1 MQKRKA
7 YENCFSMPRI
17 FTCNSIWWIVFLAVD
32 LAQEISEMGHNV
44 TIYTTDLDFSNGS
57 NKFNKKLP
65 RIEKFEKF
73 LINRTHVWFSLK
85 LFFVNTSM
93 SKEIENDKPDII
105 HTIGLRSFQSIIAW
119 RVSKK
124 LNIPLVVSDQGGL
137 TTHPF
142 LAESGFFLK
151 TLYKIQD
158 FFIKKIINDASVIS
172 VANEYEQKIF
182 SSLNK
187 KSRIE
192 IIRNGVN
199 LKKLVS
205 KHNFKEK
212 YQINSNFILF
222 VGRFSK
228 SKGIETLIN
237 AFSIVKNEL
246 KDSDIRLVIM
256 GVDFGYQ
263 AEMEKLIKKL
273 NLSEEIKVIKNPP
286 RDDVISAYG
295 ESEFLV
301 LPSQWELSPLVPLES
316 FAFKKPVISTN
327 SHGIPYTVQNNKNG
341 ILVEPENSLELSN
354 AIVKLLNDSK
364 LREKL
369 GLSGYNFVNEECNCV
384 SMAKN
389 SLKLYENIL
398 EEMQNELNNE

>member
-1 MQKRKA
+1 MKIALVCPASLPATQ
-7 YENCFSMPRI
+7 FGG
-17 FTCNSIWWIVFLAVD
+17 IVFLAVD

-44 TIYTTDLDFSNGS
+44 TIYTTDLDFSNGP

-158 FFIKKIINDASVIS
+158 LFIRKIINDASVIS

-246 KDSDIRLVIM
+246 KDSDIHLVIM

-354 AIVKLLNDSK
+354 AIVKLLNDSE

-389 SLKLYENIL
+389 SLKLYEDIL

>member
-1 MQKRKA
+1 MKIALVCPASLPATQ
-7 YENCFSMPRI
+7 FGG
-17 FTCNSIWWIVFLAVD
+17 IVFLAVD

-44 TIYTTDLDFSNGS
+44 TIYTTDLDFSNGP

-158 FFIKKIINDASVIS
+158 FFIRKIINDASVIS

-246 KDSDIRLVIM
+246 KDSDIHLVIM

-354 AIVKLLNDSK
+354 AIVKLLNDSE

-389 SLKLYENIL
+389 SLKLYEDIL

>member
-1 MQKRKA
+1 MKIALVCPASLPATQ
-7 YENCFSMPRI
+7 FGG
-17 FTCNSIWWIVFLAVD
+17 IVFLAVD

-44 TIYTTDLDFSNGS
+44 TIYTTDLDFSNGP

-158 FFIKKIINDASVIS
+158 FFIRKIINDASVIS

-246 KDSDIRLVIM
+246 KISDIRLVIM

-263 AEMEKLIKKL
+263 SEMEKLIKKL
-273 NLSEEIKVIKNPP
+273 DLSEEIKVIKNPP

-354 AIVKLLNDSK
+354 AIVKLLNDSE

-389 SLKLYENIL
+389 SLKLYEDIL

>member
-1 MQKRKA
+1 MNIALVCPASLPATQ
-7 YENCFSMPRI
+7 FGG
-17 FTCNSIWWIVFLAVD
+17 IVFLAVD
-32 LAQEISEMGHNV
+32 LAREISEMGHNV

-246 KDSDIRLVIM
+246 KDSNIHLVIM

-341 ILVEPENSLELSN
+341 ILVEPENSFELSN
-354 AIVKLLNDSK
+354 AIVKLLNDPE
-364 LREKL
+364 LRNKL

-389 SLKLYENIL
+389 SLKLYEDIL
-398 EEMQNELNNE
+398 EEMQNKLNNE

>member
-1 MQKRKA
+1 MKIALVCPASLPATQ
-7 YENCFSMPRI
+7 FGG
-17 FTCNSIWWIVFLAVD
+17 IVFLAVD

-44 TIYTTDLDFSNGS
+44 TIYTTDLDFSNGP

-73 LINRTHVWFSLK
+73 LINRTHAWFSLK

-246 KDSDIRLVIM
+246 KDSDIHLVIM

-354 AIVKLLNDSK
+354 AIVKLLNDSE

-389 SLKLYENIL
+389 SLKLYEDIL

>member
-1 MQKRKA
+1 MKIALVCPASLPATQ
-7 YENCFSMPRI
+7 FGG
-17 FTCNSIWWIVFLAVD
+17 IVFLAVD

-44 TIYTTDLDFSNGS
+44 TIYTTDLDFSNGP

-228 SKGIETLIN
+228 SKGIETLLN

-246 KDSDIRLVIM
+246 KDSEIHLVIM

-354 AIVKLLNDSK
+354 AIVKLLNDSE

-369 GLSGYNFVNEECNCV
+369 GQSGYNFVNEECNCV

-389 SLKLYENIL
+389 SLKLYEDIL
-398 EEMQNELNNE
+398 EEMQNKLNNE

>member
-1 MQKRKA
+1 MKIALVCPASLPATQ
-7 YENCFSMPRI
+7 FGG
-17 FTCNSIWWIVFLAVD
+17 IVFLAVD

-158 FFIKKIINDASVIS
+158 FFIRKIINDASVIS

-246 KDSDIRLVIM
+246 KDSDIHLVIM

>member
-1 MQKRKA
+1 MKIALVCPASLPATQ
-7 YENCFSMPRI
+7 FGG
-17 FTCNSIWWIVFLAVD
+17 IVFLAVD
-32 LAQEISEMGHNV
+32 LAREISEMGHNV
-44 TIYTTDLDFSNGS
+44 TIYTTDLDFSNGP

-73 LINRTHVWFSLK
+73 LINRTHAWFSLK

-142 LAESGFFLK
+142 LDESGVFLK

-158 FFIKKIINDASVIS
+158 FFIRKIINDASVIS

-182 SSLNK
+182 SNLNK
-187 KSRIE
+187 KSRIK
-192 IIRNGVN
+192 IIRNGIN

-212 YQINSNFILF
+212 YQINSKFILF

-237 AFSIVKNEL
+237 AFSIIKNEL
-246 KDSDIRLVIM
+246 KDSDTRLVIM

-263 AEMEKLIKKL
+263 DEMEKLIKKL

-301 LPSQWELSPLVPLES
+301 LPSRWELSPLVPLES

-341 ILVEPENSLELSN
+341 ILVEPENSVELST
-354 AIVKLLNDSK
+354 AIMKLLNDSK

-369 GLSGYNFVNEECNCV
+369 GVSGYNFVNEECNCV

-389 SLKLYENIL
+389 SLKLYEDIL
-398 EEMQNELNNE
+398 EEMQNDLNNG

>member
-1 MQKRKA
+1 MKIALVCPASLPATQ
-7 YENCFSMPRI
+7 FGG
-17 FTCNSIWWIVFLAVD
+17 IVFLAVD

-246 KDSDIRLVIM
+246 KDSDIHLVIM

>member
-1 MQKRKA
+1 MKIALVCPASLPATQ
-7 YENCFSMPRI
+7 FGG
-17 FTCNSIWWIVFLAVD
+17 IVFLAVD

-246 KDSDIRLVIM
+246 KDSNIHLVIM

-341 ILVEPENSLELSN
+341 ILVEPENSFELSN
-354 AIVKLLNDSK
+354 AIVKLLNDTE

-369 GLSGYNFVNEECNCV
+369 GQSGYNFVNEECNCV

-389 SLKLYENIL
+389 SLKLYEDIL
-398 EEMQNELNNE
+398 EEMQNKLNNE

>member
-1 MQKRKA
+1 MKIALVCPASLPATQ
-7 YENCFSMPRI
+7 FGG
-17 FTCNSIWWIVFLAVD
+17 IVFLAVD

-44 TIYTTDLDFSNGS
+44 TIYTTDLDFSNGP

-246 KDSDIRLVIM
+246 KDSDIHLVIM

-341 ILVEPENSLELSN
+341 ILVEPENSFELSN
-354 AIVKLLNDSK
+354 AIVKLLNDTE

-369 GLSGYNFVNEECNCV
+369 GQSGYNFVNEECNCV

-389 SLKLYENIL
+389 SLKLYEDIL

>member
-1 MQKRKA
+1 MKIALVCPASLPATQ
-7 YENCFSMPRI
+7 FGG
-17 FTCNSIWWIVFLAVD
+17 IVFLAVD

-65 RIEKFEKF
+65 RIEKFGKF

-237 AFSIVKNEL
+237 AFNIVKNEL
-246 KDSDIRLVIM
+246 KDSDIHLVIM

-354 AIVKLLNDSK
+354 AIVKLLNDSE

>member
-1 MQKRKA
+1 MKIALVCPASLPATQ
-7 YENCFSMPRI
+7 FGG
-17 FTCNSIWWIVFLAVD
+17 IVFLAVD

-65 RIEKFEKF
+65 RIEKFGKF

-246 KDSDIRLVIM
+246 KVTDIHLVIM

-354 AIVKLLNDSK
+354 AIVKLLNDSE

-369 GLSGYNFVNEECNCV
+369 GQSGYNFVNEECNCV

-389 SLKLYENIL
+389 SLKLYEDIL
-398 EEMQNELNNE
+398 EEMQNKLNNE

>member
-1 MQKRKA
+1 MKIALVCPASLPATQ
-7 YENCFSMPRI
+7 FGG
-17 FTCNSIWWIVFLAVD
+17 IVFLAVD

-246 KDSDIRLVIM
+246 KDSNIHLVIM

-341 ILVEPENSLELSN
+341 ILVEPKNSFELSN
-354 AIVKLLNDSK
+354 AIMKLLNDTE

-389 SLKLYENIL
+389 SLKLYEDIL
-398 EEMQNELNNE
+398 EEMQNELNNK

>member
-1 MQKRKA
+1 MNIALVCPASLPATQ
-7 YENCFSMPRI
+7 FGG
-17 FTCNSIWWIVFLAVD
+17 IVFLAVD
-32 LAQEISEMGHNV
+32 LAREISEMGHNV
-44 TIYTTDLDFSNGS
+44 TIYTTDLDFSNGP
-57 NKFNKKLP
+57 NNFNKKLP

-73 LINRTHVWFSLK
+73 SINRTHTWFSLK
-85 LFFVNTSM
+85 LFFINTSM

-119 RVSKK
+119 RIAKK
-124 LNIPLVVSDQGGL
+124 LNIPLVISDQGGL

-142 LAESGFFLK
+142 LDESGFFLK

-158 FFIKKIINDASVIS
+158 FFIRKIINYASAIS
-172 VANEYEQKIF
+172 VANEYEKKIF
-182 SSLNK
+182 LSLNK
-187 KSRIE
+187 KSRIK

-212 YQINSNFILF
+212 YQINSKFILF

-237 AFSIVKNEL
+237 ALNMIKNEL
-246 KDSDIRLVIM
+246 KDTDTRLVIM

-263 AEMEKLIKKL
+263 NEMEKLIKKL
-273 NLSEEIKVIKNPP
+273 NLSEEIEVIKNPP

-341 ILVEPENSLELSN
+341 ILVEPENSLELSH
-354 AIVKLLNDSK
+354 AIVKLLLDDD
-364 LREKL
+364 LRKRL
-369 GLSGYNFVNEECNCV
+369 GLSGYEYVREECNCI

-389 SLKLYENIL
+389 SLKLYEQVL
-398 EEMQNELNNE
+398 ENNDNK

>member
-1 MQKRKA
+1 MKIALVCPASLPATQ
-7 YENCFSMPRI
+7 FGG
-17 FTCNSIWWIVFLAVD
+17 IVFLAVD
-32 LAQEISEMGHNV
+32 LAREISEMGHNV
-44 TIYTTDLDFSNGS
+44 TIYTTDLDFSNGP

-73 LINRTHVWFSLK
+73 LINRTHAWFSLK

-142 LAESGFFLK
+142 LDESGVFLK

-158 FFIKKIINDASVIS
+158 FFIRKIINDASVIS

-182 SSLNK
+182 SNLNK
-187 KSRIE
+187 KSQIK
-192 IIRNGVN
+192 IIRNGIN

-212 YQINSNFILF
+212 YQINSKFILF

-237 AFSIVKNEL
+237 AFSIIKNEL
-246 KDSDIRLVIM
+246 KDSDTRLVIM

-263 AEMEKLIKKL
+263 DEMEKLIKKL

-301 LPSQWELSPLVPLES
+301 LPSRWELSPLVPLES

-341 ILVEPENSLELSN
+341 ILVEPENSVELST
-354 AIVKLLNDSK
+354 AIMKLLNDSK

-369 GLSGYNFVNEECNCV
+369 GVSGYNFVNEECNCV

-389 SLKLYENIL
+389 SLKLYEDIL
-398 EEMQNELNNE
+398 EEMQNDLNN

>member
-1 MQKRKA
+1 MKIALVCPASLPATQ
-7 YENCFSMPRI
+7 FGG
-17 FTCNSIWWIVFLAVD
+17 IVFLAVD
-32 LAQEISEMGHNV
+32 LAREISEMGHNV
-44 TIYTTDLDFSNGS
+44 TIYTTDLDFSNGP

-73 LINRTHVWFSLK
+73 SINRTHAWFSLK

-142 LAESGFFLK
+142 LDESGFFLK

-158 FFIKKIINDASVIS
+158 FFIRKIINDASVIS

-182 SSLNK
+182 SNLNK
-187 KSRIE
+187 KSRIK

-212 YQINSNFILF
+212 YQINSKFILF

-237 AFSIVKNEL
+237 AFNIIKNEL
-246 KDSDIRLVIM
+246 KDSDTRLVIM

-263 AEMEKLIKKL
+263 DEMEKLIKKL

-301 LPSQWELSPLVPLES
+301 LPSRWELSPLVPLES

-341 ILVEPENSLELSN
+341 ILVEPENSVELST
-354 AIVKLLNDSK
+354 AIMKLLNDSK

-369 GLSGYNFVNEECNCV
+369 GVSGYNFVNEECNCV

-389 SLKLYENIL
+389 SLKLYEDIL
-398 EEMQNELNNE
+398 EEMQNDLNNE

>member
-1 MQKRKA
+1 MNIALVCPASLPATQ
-7 YENCFSMPRI
+7 FGG
-17 FTCNSIWWIVFLAVD
+17 IVFLAVD
-32 LAQEISEMGHNV
+32 LAREISEMGHNV
-44 TIYTTDLDFSNGS
+44 TIYTTDLDFSNGP

-142 LAESGFFLK
+142 LDQSGFFLK

-158 FFIKKIINDASVIS
+158 FFIRKIINDASAIS
-172 VANEYEQKIF
+172 VANEYEKKIF

-192 IIRNGVN
+192 IIRNGIN

-246 KDSDIRLVIM
+246 KDSDIHLVIM

-354 AIVKLLNDSK
+354 AIVKLLNDSE

-389 SLKLYENIL
+389 SLKLYEDIL